1 MARRLAPIKPEQI
14 LGYVCR
20 DMSSSERS
28 KLNETLALVKFKH
41 CDRCS
46 AVKSHDR
53 FSKDNT
59 QSDHLYLYCKDCRA
73 DVNAGSDYAIKVPIP
88 SNISDEFITIEGV
101 DIYRVNRETVN
112 HETVKS
118 GSDKKPSKKRNK
130 KSTKA
135 KTGSLV
141 GRTLKVKVIE

>member
-46 AVKSHDR
+46 AVKSYDR

-73 DVNAGSDYAIKVPIP
+73 DVNAGSDYAIKVPTP
-88 SNISDEFITIEGV
+88 SNISDEFVTIEGV
-101 DIYRVNRETVN
+101 DIYRVNQEAA
-112 HETVKS
+112 KS
-118 GSDKKPSKKRNK
+118 SSDKKPSKKSTK
-130 KSTKA
+130 KSTKKNTKA
-135 KTGSLV
+135 KTSSLV

>member
-14 LGYVCR
+14 IGYVCR

-28 KLNETLALVKFKH
+28 KLNGTLALMKFKH

-46 AVKSHDR
+46 AVKSYDR
-53 FSKDNT
+53 FSRDNT

-88 SNISDEFITIEGV
+88 DNISDEFATIEGI
-101 DIYRVNRETVN
+101 DIYLVN
-112 HETVKS
+112 HKAVKNV
-118 GSDKKPSKKRNK
+118 SDKKPGKKRTK